1 MTRKKQIYYYSL
13 VLFLVLV
20 GLRFGQL
27 MWQQQQILSHLQ
39 KQAKQL
45 RHQQAIAK
53 ASQPKVKQVVAKST
67 ITKASETSQ
76 QFFNLAYN
84 WSSGSDYKKRITKI
98 KQAKL
103 VTSQVLAN
111 DYLFPEVGGTA
122 DYIDNNGLK
131 SSVVQVAYYPKA
143 TNDDQTS
150 GVVGVAVNAKHDSD
164 VGNGETR
171 YYYFNID
178 YQISDNQITS
188 LDYVGRLAVNQST
201 DFNTFN
207 PYE

>member
-1 MTRKKQIYYYSL
+1 MTRKTEIGYYALLVVL
-13 VLFLVLV
+13 VL
-20 GLRFGQL
+20 GSLRFGQL
-27 MWQQQQILSHLQ
+27 MWQQQQTLSHLQ

-45 RHQQAIAK
+45 RHKQVTAK
-53 ASQPKVKQVVAKST
+53 TSHQKVKQVVAKST
-67 ITKASETSQ
+67 ITKVSETSQ

-178 YQISDNQITS
+178 YQTSDNQITS

>member
-1 MTRKKQIYYYSL
+1 MTRKTEIGYYALLVVL
-13 VLFLVLV
+13 VL
-20 GLRFGQL
+20 GSLRFGQL
-27 MWQQQQILSHLQ
+27 MWQQQQTLSHLQ

-45 RHQQAIAK
+45 KNKQVTAKTSHQ
-53 ASQPKVKQVVAKST
+53 KVKQVVAKST

-131 SSVVQVAYYPKA
+131 SSVVQVAYYPKT

-150 GVVGVAVNAKHDSD
+150 GIVGVAVNAKHDSD

-178 YQISDNQITS
+178 YQASDNQITR
-188 LDYVGRLAVNQST
+188 LDSIGRLAVNQST
-201 DFNTFN
+201 DYNTFN

>member
-1 MTRKKQIYYYSL
+1 MTRKTEIGYYALLVVL
-13 VLFLVLV
+13 VLG
-20 GLRFGQL
+20 GLRFGHL
-27 MWQQQQILSHLQ
+27 MWQQQQTLSHLQ

-45 RHQQAIAK
+45 RHKQVTAK
-53 ASQPKVKQVVAKST
+53 TSHQKVKQVVAKST
-67 ITKASETSQ
+67 ITKVSETSQ

-178 YQISDNQITS
+178 YQTSDNQITS

>member
-1 MTRKKQIYYYSL
+1 MTRKIEIGYYALLVVL
-13 VLFLVLV
+13 VL
-20 GLRFGQL
+20 GSLRFGQFL
-27 MWQQQQILSHLQ
+27 WQQQQTLSHLQ

-45 RHQQAIAK
+45 KHKQVTAKTSHQ
-53 ASQPKVKQVVAKST
+53 KVKQVVAKST

-171 YYYFNID
+171 YYYFNIA
-178 YQISDNQITS
+178 YQTSDNQITS

>member
-1 MTRKKQIYYYSL
+1 MTRKTEIGYYALLVVL
-13 VLFLVLV
+13 VL
-20 GLRFGQL
+20 GSLRFGQL
-27 MWQQQQILSHLQ
+27 MWQQQQTLSHLQ

-45 RHQQAIAK
+45 RHKQVTAK
-53 ASQPKVKQVVAKST
+53 TNHQKVKQVVAKST

-131 SSVVQVAYYPKA
+131 SSVVQVAYYPKT

-178 YQISDNQITS
+178 YQTSDNQITS

>member
-1 MTRKKQIYYYSL
+1 MTRKTEIGYYVLL
-13 VLFLVLV
+13 VVMVL
-20 GLRFGQL
+20 GSLRFGHL
-27 MWQQQQILSHLQ
+27 MWQQQQTLSHFQ

-45 RHQQAIAK
+45 RHKQVTAK
-53 ASQPKVKQVVAKST
+53 TSHQKVKQVVAKST

-98 KQAKL
+98 EQSKL

-178 YQISDNQITS
+178 YQTSDNQITS

>member
-1 MTRKKQIYYYSL
+1 MTRKTEIGYYALLVVL
-13 VLFLVLV
+13 VL
-20 GLRFGQL
+20 GSLRFGQL
-27 MWQQQQILSHLQ
+27 MWQQQQTLSHLQ

-45 RHQQAIAK
+45 KHKQAIAK
-53 ASQPKVKQVVAKST
+53 TSQQKVKQVVAKST

-131 SSVVQVAYYPKA
+131 SSVVQVAYYPKTA
-143 TNDDQTS
+143 NDDQTS

-178 YQISDNQITS
+178 YQTSDNQITS

>member
-1 MTRKKQIYYYSL
+1 MTRKTEIGYYALLVVL
-13 VLFLVLV
+13 VL
-20 GLRFGQL
+20 GSLRFGQL
-27 MWQQQQILSHLQ
+27 MWQQQQTLSHLQ
-39 KQAKQL
+39 KHAKQL
-45 RHQQAIAK
+45 RHKQVTAK
-53 ASQPKVKQVVAKST
+53 TSHQKVKQVVAKST

-103 VTSQVLAN
+103 ATSQVLAN

-143 TNDDQTS
+143 TKDDQTS

-178 YQISDNQITS
+178 YQTSDNQITS

>member
-1 MTRKKQIYYYSL
+1 MIRKKQIYYYSL

-27 MWQQQQILSHLQ
+27 MWQQQQTLSHLQ

-45 RHQQAIAK
+45 KHKQAIAK
-53 ASQPKVKQVVAKST
+53 TSQQKVKQVVAKST

-76 QFFNLAYN
+76 QFLNLAYN

-178 YQISDNQITS
+178 YQTSDNQITS

>member
-45 RHQQAIAK
+45 RHKQAIAK
-53 ASQPKVKQVVAKST
+53 TSQPKVKQVVAKST

-98 KQAKL
+98 KQANL

-178 YQISDNQITS
+178 YQTSDNQITS

>member
-27 MWQQQQILSHLQ
+27 MWQQQQTLSHLQ

-45 RHQQAIAK
+45 KHKQAIAK
-53 ASQPKVKQVVAKST
+53 TSQQKVKQVVAKST

>member
-1 MTRKKQIYYYSL
+1 MTRKTEIGYYVLL
-13 VLFLVLV
+13 VVMVL
-20 GLRFGQL
+20 GSLRFGHL
-27 MWQQQQILSHLQ
+27 MWQQQQTLSHLQ

-45 RHQQAIAK
+45 RHKQVTAK
-53 ASQPKVKQVVAKST
+53 TSHQKVKQVVAKST

-84 WSSGSDYKKRITKI
+84 WSSGSDYKKRTKKI
-98 KQAKL
+98 QQAQL
-103 VTSQVLAN
+103 ATTPVLAN
-111 DYLFPEVGGTA
+111 DYLFPKVGGTA

-131 SSVVQVAYYPKA
+131 SSVVQVAYYPKT
-143 TNDDQTS
+143 TNDNETS

-171 YYYFNID
+171 YYYFNMT
-178 YQISDNQITS
+178 YLANDNQISS
-188 LDYVGRLAVNQST
+188 LDYIGRLAINQST

>member
-13 VLFLVLV
+13 VIFLVLV

-45 RHQQAIAK
+45 RHKQAIAK

-67 ITKASETSQ
+67 ITKASETSH

>member
-1 MTRKKQIYYYSL
+1 MTRKTEIGYYALL
-13 VLFLVLV
+13 VVMVL
-20 GLRFGQL
+20 GSLRFGQL
-27 MWQQQQILSHLQ
+27 MWQQQQTLAHLQ

-45 RHQQAIAK
+45 KHKQAIAK
-53 ASQPKVKQVVAKST
+53 TSQPKVKQVVAKST

-103 VTSQVLAN
+103 VSSQVLAN

-178 YQISDNQITS
+178 YQTSDNQITS

-201 DFNTFN
+201 DCNTFN

>member
-1 MTRKKQIYYYSL
+1 MTRKTEIGYYALLVVL
-13 VLFLVLV
+13 VL
-20 GLRFGQL
+20 GSLRFGQL
-27 MWQQQQILSHLQ
+27 MWQQQQTLSHLQ

-45 RHQQAIAK
+45 KHKQVTAKTSHQ
-53 ASQPKVKQVVAKST
+53 KVKQVVAKST

-103 VTSQVLAN
+103 VTSQVVAN

-178 YQISDNQITS
+178 YQTSDNQITS

>member
-1 MTRKKQIYYYSL
+1 MTRKTEIGYYVLL
-13 VLFLVLV
+13 VVMVL
-20 GLRFGQL
+20 GSLRFGHL
-27 MWQQQQILSHLQ
+27 MWQQQQTLSHLQ

-45 RHQQAIAK
+45 RHKQVTAK
-53 ASQPKVKQVVAKST
+53 TSHQKVKQVVAKST

-76 QFFNLAYN
+76 QLFNLAYN

-98 KQAKL
+98 EQSKL

-178 YQISDNQITS
+178 YQTSDNQITS

>member
-1 MTRKKQIYYYSL
+1 MTRKTEIGYYALLVVL
-13 VLFLVLV
+13 VL
-20 GLRFGQL
+20 GSLRFGQL

-45 RHQQAIAK
+45 RHKQAIAK

-103 VTSQVLAN
+103 VTSQVLSN

-150 GVVGVAVNAKHDSD
+150 GVVGVAVNVKHDSD

-178 YQISDNQITS
+178 YQTSDNQITS

>member
-1 MTRKKQIYYYSL
+1 MTRKTEIAYYALLVVL
-13 VLFLVLV
+13 VL
-20 GLRFGQL
+20 GSLRFGQL
-27 MWQQQQILSHLQ
+27 MWQQQQTLSHLQ

-45 RHQQAIAK
+45 KHKQAIAK
-53 ASQPKVKQVVAKST
+53 TSQQKVKQVVAKST

-76 QFFNLAYN
+76 KFFNLAYN

-98 KQAKL
+98 KQANL

-111 DYLFPEVGGTA
+111 DDLFPEVGGTA
-122 DYIDNNGLK
+122 DYIDNNDLK

>member
-1 MTRKKQIYYYSL
+1 MTRKTEIGYYALLVVL
-13 VLFLVLV
+13 VL
-20 GLRFGQL
+20 GSLRFGQL

-45 RHQQAIAK
+45 KHKQAIAK
-53 ASQPKVKQVVAKST
+53 TSQQKVKQVVAKST

-84 WSSGSDYKKRITKI
+84 WSSRSDYKKRITKI

-178 YQISDNQITS
+178 YQTSDNQITS

-201 DFNTFN
+201 DYNTFN

>member
-1 MTRKKQIYYYSL
+1 M
-13 VLFLVLV
+13 
-20 GLRFGQL
+20 
-27 MWQQQQILSHLQ
+27 Q

-45 RHQQAIAK
+45 KHKQVTAKTSHQ
-53 ASQPKVKQVVAKST
+53 KVKQVVAKST

-178 YQISDNQITS
+178 YQTSDNQITS

>member
-1 MTRKKQIYYYSL
+1 MTRKTEIAYYALLVVL
-13 VLFLVLV
+13 VL
-20 GLRFGQL
+20 GSLRFGQL
-27 MWQQQQILSHLQ
+27 MWQQQQTLSHLQ

-45 RHQQAIAK
+45 KHKQAIAK
-53 ASQPKVKQVVAKST
+53 TIHQKVKQVVAKST

-98 KQAKL
+98 KQSKL

-131 SSVVQVAYYPKA
+131 SGVVQVAYYPKT

-178 YQISDNQITS
+178 YQTSDNQITS

>member
-1 MTRKKQIYYYSL
+1 MTRKEQIYYYIL

-20 GLRFGQL
+20 GSRFGQL

-45 RHQQAIAK
+45 KNKQAIAK
-53 ASQPKVKQVVAKST
+53 TSQQKVKQVVAKST

-122 DYIDNNGLK
+122 DYIDNNCLK

-178 YQISDNQITS
+178 YQTSDNQITS

>member
-1 MTRKKQIYYYSL
+1 MTRKTEIGYYALL
-13 VLFLVLV
+13 VVMVL
-20 GLRFGQL
+20 GSLRFGQL
-27 MWQQQQILSHLQ
+27 MWQQQQTLAHLQ

-45 RHQQAIAK
+45 KHKQAIAK
-53 ASQPKVKQVVAKST
+53 TSQQKVKQVVAKST
-67 ITKASETSQ
+67 ITKASETSH
-76 QFFNLAYN
+76 QFFKLAYN

-103 VTSQVLAN
+103 VSSQVLAN

-131 SSVVQVAYYPKA
+131 SSVVQVAYYPKT

-178 YQISDNQITS
+178 YQTSDNQITS

>member
-1 MTRKKQIYYYSL
+1 MTRKTEIGYYALLVVL
-13 VLFLVLV
+13 VL
-20 GLRFGQL
+20 GSLRFGQL
-27 MWQQQQILSHLQ
+27 MWQQQQTLSHLQ

-45 RHQQAIAK
+45 KHKQAIAK
-53 ASQPKVKQVVAKST
+53 TSQQKVKQVVAKST

-111 DYLFPEVGGTA
+111 DYLFPEVDGTA

-131 SSVVQVAYYPKA
+131 SSVVQVAYYPKT

-178 YQISDNQITS
+178 YQTSDNQITS

>member
-1 MTRKKQIYYYSL
+1 MTRKTEIGYYALLVVL
-13 VLFLVLV
+13 VL
-20 GLRFGQL
+20 GSLRFGQL
-27 MWQQQQILSHLQ
+27 MWQQQQTLSHLQ

-45 RHQQAIAK
+45 RHKQVTAK
-53 ASQPKVKQVVAKST
+53 TSHQKVKQVVAKST

-103 VTSQVLAN
+103 ATSQVLAN

-131 SSVVQVAYYPKA
+131 SSVVQVAYYPKT

-178 YQISDNQITS
+178 YQTSDNQITS

>member
-1 MTRKKQIYYYSL
+1 MTRKTEIGYYALLVVL
-13 VLFLVLV
+13 VL
-20 GLRFGQL
+20 GSLRFGQL
-27 MWQQQQILSHLQ
+27 MWQQQQTLSHLQ

-45 RHQQAIAK
+45 KHKQAIAK
-53 ASQPKVKQVVAKST
+53 TSHQKVKQVVAKST
-67 ITKASETSQ
+67 ITKASETSR

-131 SSVVQVAYYPKA
+131 SSVVQVAYYPKT

-164 VGNGETR
+164 VGNGETS

-178 YQISDNQITS
+178 YQTSDNQITS
-188 LDYVGRLAVNQST
+188 LD
-201 DFNTFN
+201 
-207 PYE
+207 

>member
-1 MTRKKQIYYYSL
+1 MTRKTEIGYYALLVVL
-13 VLFLVLV
+13 VL
-20 GLRFGQL
+20 GSLRFGQL
-27 MWQQQQILSHLQ
+27 MWQQQQTLSHFQ

-45 RHQQAIAK
+45 KHKQAIDK
-53 ASQPKVKQVVAKST
+53 TSQQKVKQVVAKST

-76 QFFNLAYN
+76 KFFNLAYN

-98 KQAKL
+98 KRAKL
-103 VTSQVLAN
+103 GTSQVLAN
-111 DYLFPEVGGTA
+111 DYLFPEVGGMA
-122 DYIDNNGLK
+122 DYINNNGLK

-178 YQISDNQITS
+178 YQTSDNQITS

>member
-1 MTRKKQIYYYSL
+1 MTRKTEIGYYALLVVL
-13 VLFLVLV
+13 VL
-20 GLRFGQL
+20 GSLRFGQL
-27 MWQQQQILSHLQ
+27 MWQQQQTLSHLQ

-45 RHQQAIAK
+45 KHKQVIAK
-53 ASQPKVKQVVAKST
+53 TSQPKVKQVVAKST

-98 KQAKL
+98 KQSKL

-178 YQISDNQITS
+178 YQTSDNQITS

>member
-1 MTRKKQIYYYSL
+1 MTRKTEIGYYALLVVL
-13 VLFLVLV
+13 VL
-20 GLRFGQL
+20 GSLRFGQL
-27 MWQQQQILSHLQ
+27 MWQQQQTLSHLQ

-45 RHQQAIAK
+45 KHKQVTAKTSHQ
-53 ASQPKVKQVVAKST
+53 KVKQVVAKST

-131 SSVVQVAYYPKA
+131 SSVVQVAYYPKT

-171 YYYFNID
+171 YYYLNID
-178 YQISDNQITS
+178 YQTSDNQITS

>member
-27 MWQQQQILSHLQ
+27 MWQQQQTLSHLQ

-45 RHQQAIAK
+45 KHKQAIAK
-53 ASQPKVKQVVAKST
+53 ASQPKVKQVVAKIT
-67 ITKASETSQ
+67 ITKASETSH

-178 YQISDNQITS
+178 YQISDDQITS

>member
-1 MTRKKQIYYYSL
+1 MTRKTEIGYYALL
-13 VLFLVLV
+13 VFLVL
-20 GLRFGQL
+20 GSLRFGQL
-27 MWQQQQILSHLQ
+27 MWQQQQTLSHLQ

-45 RHQQAIAK
+45 KHKQAIAK
-53 ASQPKVKQVVAKST
+53 TSQQKVKQVVAKST

>member
-1 MTRKKQIYYYSL
+1 MTRKTEIGYYALLVVL
-13 VLFLVLV
+13 VL
-20 GLRFGQL
+20 GSLRFGQL
-27 MWQQQQILSHLQ
+27 MWQQQQTLSHLQ

-45 RHQQAIAK
+45 KHKQAIAK
-53 ASQPKVKQVVAKST
+53 TSHQKVKQVVAKST

-103 VTSQVLAN
+103 GTSQVLAN
-111 DYLFPEVGGTA
+111 DYLFPDVGGTA

-150 GVVGVAVNAKHDSD
+150 GVVGVDVNAKHDSD

-178 YQISDNQITS
+178 YQTSDNQITS

>member
-45 RHQQAIAK
+45 RYKQAIAK

-67 ITKASETSQ
+67 ITKASETSH

>member
-1 MTRKKQIYYYSL
+1 MTRKKEIGYYALL
-13 VLFLVLV
+13 VVLIL
-20 GLRFGQL
+20 GSLRFGQL
-27 MWQQQQILSHLQ
+27 MWQQQQTLSHLQ
-39 KQAKQL
+39 KHAKQL
-45 RHQQAIAK
+45 RHKQVTAK
-53 ASQPKVKQVVAKST
+53 TSHQTVKQVVAKST

-131 SSVVQVAYYPKA
+131 SSVVQVAYYPKT

-178 YQISDNQITS
+178 YQTSDNQITS

>member
-1 MTRKKQIYYYSL
+1 MTRKEQIYYYIL

-27 MWQQQQILSHLQ
+27 MWQQQQTLSHLQ

-45 RHQQAIAK
+45 KHKQAIAK
-53 ASQPKVKQVVAKST
+53 TSQPKVKQVVAKST

-98 KQAKL
+98 KQANL

-131 SSVVQVAYYPKA
+131 SSVVQVGYYPKT

-171 YYYFNID
+171 Y
-178 YQISDNQITS
+178 
-188 LDYVGRLAVNQST
+188 
-201 DFNTFN
+201 
-207 PYE
+207 

>member
-1 MTRKKQIYYYSL
+1 MTRKTEIGYYALLVVL
-13 VLFLVLV
+13 VL
-20 GLRFGQL
+20 GSLRFGQL
-27 MWQQQQILSHLQ
+27 MWQQQQTLSHLQ

-45 RHQQAIAK
+45 RHKQVTAK
-53 ASQPKVKQVVAKST
+53 TSHQKVKQVVAKST

-103 VTSQVLAN
+103 VTSQVLTN

-131 SSVVQVAYYPKA
+131 SSVVRVAYYPKA

-178 YQISDNQITS
+178 YQTNDQITS

>member
-1 MTRKKQIYYYSL
+1 MTRKTEIGYYVLL
-13 VLFLVLV
+13 VVMVL
-20 GLRFGQL
+20 GSLRFGQL
-27 MWQQQQILSHLQ
+27 MWQQQQTLSHLQ

-45 RHQQAIAK
+45 KNKQVTAKTSHQ
-53 ASQPKVKQVVAKST
+53 KVKQVVAKST
-67 ITKASETSQ
+67 ITKASDTSQ
-76 QFFNLAYN
+76 QFFNFAYN

-131 SSVVQVAYYPKA
+131 SSVVQVAYYPKT

-178 YQISDNQITS
+178 YQASDNQITS

-201 DFNTFN
+201 DYNTFN

>member
-1 MTRKKQIYYYSL
+1 MTRKTEIGYYALL
-13 VLFLVLV
+13 VVMVL
-20 GLRFGQL
+20 GSLRFGQL
-27 MWQQQQILSHLQ
+27 MWQQQQTLAHLQ

-45 RHQQAIAK
+45 KHKQAIAK
-53 ASQPKVKQVVAKST
+53 TSQQKVKQVVAKST

>member
-1 MTRKKQIYYYSL
+1 MTRKTEIGYYALLVVL
-13 VLFLVLV
+13 VL
-20 GLRFGQL
+20 GSLRFGQL
-27 MWQQQQILSHLQ
+27 MWQQQQTLLHLQ

-45 RHQQAIAK
+45 KQKQAISK
-53 ASQPKVKQVVAKST
+53 TSQQKVKQVVAKST

-131 SSVVQVAYYPKA
+131 SSVVQVAYYPKT

-164 VGNGETR
+164 AGNGETR

-178 YQISDNQITS
+178 YQTSDNQITS

>member
-1 MTRKKQIYYYSL
+1 MTRKTEIGYYALL
-13 VLFLVLV
+13 VVMVL
-20 GLRFGQL
+20 GSLRFGQL
-27 MWQQQQILSHLQ
+27 MWQQQQTLSQLQ
-39 KQAKQL
+39 KKANQL
-45 RHQQAIAK
+45 KHKQAIAK
-53 ASQPKVKQVVAKST
+53 TSQQKVKQVVAKST

-111 DYLFPEVGGTA
+111 DYLFPEVGGTT

-131 SSVVQVAYYPKA
+131 SSVVQVAYYPKT

-150 GVVGVAVNAKHDSD
+150 SVVGVAVNAKHDSD

-178 YQISDNQITS
+178 YQTSDNQITS
-188 LDYVGRLAVNQST
+188 LDYVGRLVVNQST